1 MGDPSSLD
9 PGTEAWH
16 KYLACQN
23 VGACPTA
30 KMVVLGLLDIL
41 QKLLD
46 NAAICDYE
54 ERQRGDG
61 NS

>member
-1 MGDPSSLD
+1 
-9 PGTEAWH
+9 
-16 KYLACQN
+16 
-23 VGACPTA
+23 
-30 KMVVLGLLDIL
+30 MVVLGLLDIL

-61 NS
+61 NFVNLNPLHQFNAVTTSLI